1 MRLVLLFDRFCKERS
16 LQNKSQ
22 LGFKKDFLLFI
33 QCHAQIKLTKLGKGI
48 LLDSGTRIPESI
60 KKVSVETKIIEDY
73 IKLPTHSTRTSS

>member
-48 LLDSGTRIPESI
+48 KSI

-73 IKLPTHSTRTSS
+73 IKLPTHSTRTRFR